1 MRFRCLLFD
10 LDGTLVDT
18 RADLT
23 TAVNLVLGDLGL
35 ERLTSDLV
43 VSLVGEGAARLVGR
57 ALTATMG
64 REPGDDELGR
74 GLHLFKRHYRA
85 HLLDTTRPYDGVPPA
100 LEHFGH
106 LPKAVVTNKPLE
118 FTEGVLAGLGLR
130 QHFAAVLG
138 GDSLPERKPS
148 AAPLLEA
155 ARLCGVGPAGC
166 LMVGDSMVDIAAGK
180 AAGMRTCGF
189 VGGFRGRG
197 ELEAAGADYLIEH
210 FGELR
215 RVARAPAAKTG
226 NITRCKDAIR
236 RLHVFTK
243 QSQFL
248 RDR

>member
-23 TAVNLVLGDLGL
+23 TAVNLMLGDLGL
-35 ERLTSDLV
+35 ERLTCEFV

-57 ALTATMG
+57 ALTASLG
-64 REPGDDELGR
+64 REPTDEELR
-74 GLHLFKRHYRA
+74 QGLDLFRRHYRD
-85 HLLDTTRPYDGVPPA
+85 HLLDATRPYDGVPFT
-100 LEHFGH
+100 LEHFSH
-106 LPKAVVTNKPLE
+106 LPRAVVTNKPLE

-130 QHFAAVLG
+130 HHFAAVLG
-138 GDSLPERKPS
+138 GDSLPVRKPS

-155 ARLCGVGPAGC
+155 ARLCGVGPEGC
-166 LMVGDSMVDIAAGK
+166 LMVGDSVVDIHAGK
-180 AAGMRTCGF
+180 AAGIMTCGF

-215 RVARAPAAKTG
+215 RVVEGFSGPIYLPLSCG
-226 NITRCKDAIR
+226 
-236 RLHVFTK
+236 
-243 QSQFL
+243 
-248 RDR
+248 